1 MIIQS
6 WIDSLKLFAPKNF
19 SLFLLVSLN
28 TLIRSFKHVLQSTAF
43 IFLASYLIVRIA
55 IILIWGG
62 SFPFQFVFGF
72 LVPVFIS
79 WVMAVRPSVA
89 QKTVLYYQSYWFS
102 HGLYLLGALFPIMF
116 YLAKATSIPFLN
128 VVIASAMPPLCF
140 GVFFYFD
147 TSGGVSPF
155 IISFWRGLKLFVY
168 NLPASLILMTPIMS
182 LIGLIYF
189 LLPGY
194 LGLFIGYLISLISVC
209 LFMTIYVKKVHEQFT
224 FYFKTKQKTVI

>member
-28 TLIRSFKHVLQSTAF
+28 SLMRSLKHVIQSTAF
-43 IFLASYLIVRIA
+43 IFLISYLIVRVA

-62 SFPFQFVFGF
+62 TFPFQFIFGF

-79 WVMAVRPSVA
+79 WVMAVRPSVDL
-89 QKTVLYYQSYWFS
+89 KTVLYYQSYWFS
-102 HGLYLLGALFPIMF
+102 HGLYVLGALFPIMF
-116 YLAKATSIPFLN
+116 YLAKATTIPFLN
-128 VVIASAMPPLCF
+128 VVIACAMPPFCF
-140 GVFFYFD
+140 GIFFYFD
-147 TSGGVSPF
+147 TPGGISSLMT
-155 IISFWRGLKLFVY
+155 SFWRGIKLFVY
-168 NLPASLILMTPIMS
+168 NLPASIILMIPMLS
-182 LIGLIYF
+182 FIGSIYL

-209 LFMTIYVKKVHEQFT
+209 LFMTIYIKKVHEQFA
-224 FYFKTKQKTVI
+224 FYFNTKQKTAI